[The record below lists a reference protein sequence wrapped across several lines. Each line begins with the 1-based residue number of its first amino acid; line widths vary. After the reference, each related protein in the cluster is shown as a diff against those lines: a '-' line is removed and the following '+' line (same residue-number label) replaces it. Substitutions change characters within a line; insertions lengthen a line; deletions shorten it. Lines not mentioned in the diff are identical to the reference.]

1 MTTSESRTVTTHGIF
16 NTIMADIKFEIKENI
31 GTLSESAKGWT
42 KELNLVSWNGAAPK
56 YDLRDWAPEHEKM
69 GKGITL
75 SADEVQELY
84 KLLSKIV
91 ED

>member
-1 MTTSESRTVTTHGIF
+1 
-16 NTIMADIKFEIKENI
+16 MADIKFEIKENI

-42 KELNLVSWNGAAPK
+42 KELNLVLWNGAAPK

>member
-1 MTTSESRTVTTHGIF
+1 
-16 NTIMADIKFEIKENI
+16 MAQIKFEIKENI